1 LEVLLAAVPRLLSER
16 PGLRIL
22 VAGAGDAAE
31 ARRDLPAAYRGAV
44 EFLGTIDDSAK
55 ADLLASSALYIAP
68 HTGGESF
75 GIVLVEAMA
84 AGVPVLASD
93 LDAFREVLDD
103 GRVGAFFPTG
113 DVARLGDALCSLLDD
128 PARRDALCTA
138 ASVWVRRFDW
148 DSITTDLLAVYE
160 TVAAASGGVAE
171 DVVTRRFSLRGR
183 LRGLATPPG

>member
-1 LEVLLAAVPRLLSER
+1 MEHVVARR
-16 PGLRIL
+16 PGVRLL
-22 VAGAGDAAE
+22 VAGSGDSEEVLEEVPPAVRE
-31 ARRDLPAAYRGAV
+31 AV
-44 EFLGTIDDSAK
+44 TFLGVVSEIDKARLLRSA
-55 ADLLASSALYIAP
+55 DVYVAP
-68 HTGGESF
+68 NLGGESF

-113 DVARLGDALCSLLDD
+113 DVAGLGDALCSLLDD
-128 PARRDALCTA
+128 PARREALRSA

-148 DSITTDLLAVYE
+148 DSITRDLLAVYE

-183 LRGLATPPG
+183 LRGLASPPG

>member
-1 LEVLLAAVPRLLSER
+1 VTELDKARLLRSADVY
-16 PGLRIL
+16 
-22 VAGAGDAAE
+22 VAPN
-31 ARRDLPAAYRGAV
+31 L
-44 EFLGTIDDSAK
+44 
-55 ADLLASSALYIAP
+55 
-68 HTGGESF
+68 GGESF

-103 GRVGAFFPTG
+103 GRVGALFPTG
-113 DVARLGDALCSLLDD
+113 DVAKLGDALCALLDD
-128 PARRDALCTA
+128 PARREALGTA
-138 ASVWVRRFDW
+138 ASRWVRRFDW
-148 DSITTDLLAVYE
+148 ETITRDLVAVYE